1 MPIKKSAI
9 KELRKSKKRTIVNV
23 SKKRAIKDLIKKIR
37 KAVEESKVDE
47 AKKLAQDAVKLLDK
61 AEKTKLL
68 HKNTVARKKSRVY
81 KAIKK
86 ASSKK

>member
-9 KELRKSKKRTIVNV
+9 KELRKSKKRAIVN
-23 SKKRAIKDLIKKIR
+23 SNKKKTIKDLMKKIR
-37 KAVEESKVDE
+37 KAIDGAKIDD
-47 AKKLAQDAVKLLDK
+47 AKKLALDMVKLLDK
-61 AEKTKLL
+61 AEKTKLI

-86 ASSKK
+86 ASTK